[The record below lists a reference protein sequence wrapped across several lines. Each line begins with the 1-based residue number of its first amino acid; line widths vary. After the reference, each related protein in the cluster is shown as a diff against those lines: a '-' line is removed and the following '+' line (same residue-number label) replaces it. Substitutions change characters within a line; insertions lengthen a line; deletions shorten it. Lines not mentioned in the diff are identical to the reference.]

1 MGTSILFSLT
11 IIPFG
16 SKPTAPD
23 WMKVSQFINEK
34 HKFLA
39 KLFDN
44 KEIFDGWKKNYNEHT
59 TVLVVHGCDLD
70 LDALVSNSR

>member
-1 MGTSILFSLT
+1 MTFVGQTVIVNGAKVSYTDSSFNSLLTSTLFSLT

-23 WMKVSQFINEK
+23 WMKVSHFINEK

-39 KLFDN
+39 KLFEN
-44 KEIFDGWKKNYNEHT
+44 KEIFDG
-59 TVLVVHGCDLD
+59 
-70 LDALVSNSR
+70 